1 MRQADLV
8 PGVLTSTDVYSD
20 SRTRRESG
28 PGRRVMPQIVESDV
42 YDTQKRDGA
51 PYVTSSCVFDRETD
65 GLTDL
70 AINRSPA
77 DRLELNVTMRSFED
91 MAVAEWIVMRHDGLD
106 AARTGFLERDPTG
119 AGPDV

>member
-1 MRQADLV
+1 MFSR
-8 PGVLTSTDVYSD
+8 VLTYTP
-20 SRTRRESG
+20 TRARVANL
-28 PGRRVMPQIVESDV
+28 GRGAVMPQIVESDV